1 LYIAAMTTL
10 IPTHV
15 NLLGLQRGT
24 ALDAQSLELLK
35 QTAAMTMAVPAAEL
49 TIARRRSLM
58 HEAQALLSSAD
69 PAPPVSS
76 VDIAIDLQ
84 GRSLP
89 GRLYTPEHI
98 TSDALMVYF
107 HGGGWVIGDL
117 DTHHASLQLLSQHL
131 GMKLLSVQYLKAPE
145 HIFPAA
151 CDDAEEALAWAHARL
166 ASMGCKRLVV
176 SGDSAGGQLA
186 AVAMH
191 THAELKIAGAL
202 LFYPVT
208 DMQFANRS
216 YTERGAGPGLT
227 RDGMAWF
234 WAQFLNP
241 QQPAS
246 ELKPSKD
253 PRIVP
258 MQQVW
263 KQAPPPTVIIAAW
276 HDPLY
281 DEAVSY
287 AQLLSRA
294 GGRVVMQSA
303 PDMAHG
309 FLRQARAVPAAC
321 AHVLAAVHAFRA
333 LLDAH

>member
-1 LYIAAMTTL
+1 MTTL

-15 NLLGLQRGT
+15 SLLGLQQGT

-35 QTAAMTMAVPAAEL
+35 KTAAMTMAVPAAEL

-69 PAPPVSS
+69 PAPAVSS
-76 VDIAIDLQ
+76 TDIAIDLQ
-84 GRSLP
+84 GRRLAA
-89 GRLYTPEHI
+89 RLYTPEQI
-98 TSDALMVYF
+98 SSDALMVYF

-131 GMKLLSVQYLKAPE
+131 GMKLLSVEYRKAPE
-145 HIFPAA
+145 HVFPAA
-151 CDDAEEALAWAHARL
+151 CNDAEESLVWAHARL
-166 ASMGCKRLVV
+166 ASWGCKRLVV
-176 SGDSAGGQLA
+176 SGDSAGGHLA

-191 THAELKIAGAL
+191 THAGLKIAGAL

-208 DMQFANRS
+208 DMQFTNRS

-227 RDGMAWF
+227 RDGMVWF

-246 ELKPSKD
+246 ELQPSQD

-294 GGRVVMQSA
+294 GGKVVMQSA

-309 FLRQARAVPAAC
+309 FLRQARAVPAAR
-321 AHVLAAVHAFRA
+321 AHVLASVHAFRA
-333 LLDAH
+333 LLDNY

>member
-1 LYIAAMTTL
+1 MTTI

-15 NLLGLQRGT
+15 NLLGLQKG
-24 ALDAQSLELLK
+24 AELDAQSLGLLK
-35 QTAAMTMAVPAAEL
+35 RTAALTLAVPPAEL

-58 HEAQALLSSAD
+58 HEAQSLLRSNEL
-69 PAPPVSS
+69 APSVSS
-76 VDIAIDLQ
+76 TDITIDLPR
-84 GRSLP
+84 RSLP
-89 GRLYTPEHI
+89 ARLYTPEQI

-117 DTHHASLQLLSQHL
+117 DTHHASLQFLSQHL
-131 GMKLLSVQYLKAPE
+131 GMKLLSVQYRKAPE
-145 HIFPAA
+145 HVFPAS
-151 CDDAEEALAWAHARL
+151 CDDAEDALVWAYARL
-166 ASMGCKRLVV
+166 ASWGCKRLAV
-176 SGDSAGGQLA
+176 SGDSAGGHLA

-191 THAELKIAGAL
+191 THAALNVAGAL

-208 DMQFANRS
+208 DMQFANHS
-216 YTERGAGPGLT
+216 YTERGAGYGLT
-227 RDGMAWF
+227 RDAMMWY
-234 WAQFLNP
+234 WQQFLHP
-241 QQPAS
+241 EQPIS
-246 ELKPSKD
+246 ELTPSSN

-258 MQQVW
+258 I
-263 KQAPPPTVIIAAW
+263 KQAWGHAPPPTVILAAW

-294 GGRVVMQSA
+294 GGNVVMQSA

-309 FLRQARAVPAAC
+309 FLRQSLLVPAAR

-333 LLDAH
+333 LLDMC